1 MKTGLPSMGLK
12 GGLGMLLGALMVAGA
27 VIWVVMSAWQE
38 QTLRETTSARTAPV
52 PAEPDSSPALDASV
66 QTGLVRPSYP
76 NMVERPLFMSTR
88 RPPEDAPIEEDP
100 DPEPEAE
107 EAPEPDP
114 LEVTLR
120 SVIITSGD
128 RHAWLQPDDSERQ
141 RRLALGD
148 ELDGWTLEVIEPSH
162 VEFVT
167 NGTRE
172 RLDLRPSGSVGDPSE
187 PVRPR
192 PRSRDSDRQ

>member
-76 NMVERPLFMSTR
+76 NMIERPLFMSTR
-88 RPPEDAPIEEDP
+88 RPPEDAPIEE

-128 RHAWLQPDDSERQ
+128 RHAWLQPADSERQ